1 VSFRGWLTQISVP
14 RVSVTGR
21 VGVASI
27 AALMVACA
35 GSALA
40 KSPHEDGA
48 PSAARASADLTQPTE
63 LGEVAWFRDFDAA
76 REESRRTGKPM
87 LVFFSEVPGCQTC
100 RSFGSG
106 VLSNPLV
113 VEAAESLFV
122 PVAVYNNVENG
133 RDEKVLKSFNEP
145 AWNNPAMRIITSERE
160 ELSPRVYNEYTVAGV
175 TRAMTAALR
184 AAGRDV
190 PSWLDIVQRES
201 ASEGKTETAVFAM
214 HCFWQGEA
222 VIGSVPGV
230 TATKAGFLENR
241 EVVEVTFDPRVV
253 SFLDL
258 LSLSRQSGCASHV
271 YARSEQQLKIAGA
284 LVVRATAVRT
294 DAPVNVSEQ
303 DRRHHLALTHYRAV
317 PMTPMQ
323 AMRVNSAIAT
333 SMDPAAYL
341 SPRQLALAELVKAGS
356 RKEWPMLAGES
367 DLLASWRAATNTL
380 SPSRPSR

>member
-1 VSFRGWLTQISVP
+1 M
-14 RVSVTGR
+14 
-21 VGVASI
+21 AST
-27 AALMVACA
+27 AAMMMIVA
-35 GSALA
+35 GSAMA
-40 KSPHEDGA
+40 KSAREDTA
-48 PSAARASADLTQPTE
+48 PSAAHASAELTQPTE

-113 VEAAESLFV
+113 VEAAETLFV

-160 ELSPRVYNEYTVAGV
+160 ELSPRVYNDYTVAGV
-175 TRAMTAALR
+175 TRAMMTALR

-201 ASEGKTETAVFAM
+201 ASEGKAETAVFAM

-230 TATKAGFLENR
+230 TATKAGFLDGR

-258 LSLSRQSGCASHV
+258 LSLSRQSGCATHV
-271 YARSEQQLKIAGA
+271 YARSDQQLKVASA

-294 DAPVNVSEQ
+294 DAPVKVSLP
-303 DRRHHLALTHYRAV
+303 DRSYHLAHTHYRAV

-341 SPRQLALAELVKAGS
+341 SPRQLALAELVKASS

-367 DLLASWRAATNTL
+367 DLRGSWRAAAERLNDL
-380 SPSRPSR
+380 NRER